1 MIIDIVVFK
10 FIILLFAFY
19 VYPTCLFFLF
29 LCFLYDEFLSFH
41 FISTITLLAIPDFI
55 FLVIAS
61 QFTISTLQSLS
72 RVQLFATLWTT
83 A

>member
-19 VYPTCLFFLF
+19 VYPTCLFFF